1 MHLRQG
7 REQTPHFPE
16 KCRKT
21 GPASARFAVSYG
33 LLLPAEIKKCEDP
46 MAHLHEIEFP
56 VLAEL
61 EHIPE
66 GALIPEARDLAQEIP
81 DLFLLRGSF
90 PDLSGRC
97 SREIAG
103 EGSHFAALL
112 ELLLL
117 EREEILRLERLLV
130 RERISAR
137 EMISG
142 RSLPKTA
149 TFGGSGFSF
158 ARTELDAA
166 FEGTFSGKPG
176 DFYRVKLYFPEE
188 GNAVYAYALLEAPEE
203 EREKTGDSG
212 RVRFSF
218 YRIRPEDED
227 TIVEMV
233 FAREREF
240 LKKRSDAREREKEL
254 LSQNQK

>member
-1 MHLRQG
+1 
-7 REQTPHFPE
+7 
-16 KCRKT
+16 
-21 GPASARFAVSYG
+21 
-33 LLLPAEIKKCEDP
+33 
-46 MAHLHEIEFP
+46 MAHLHEIEFQ
-56 VLAEL
+56 VLAEM
-61 EHIPE
+61 EYVPE
-66 GALIPEARDLAQEIP
+66 GALIPEARDLASEIP

-130 RERISAR
+130 RERIAAR
-137 EMISG
+137 EEISG
-142 RSLPKTA
+142 RSLPKTV

-158 ARTELDAA
+158 ARAELDAA
-166 FEGTFSGKPG
+166 AGGTFSGRPG
-176 DFYRVKLYFPEE
+176 DVFRVKLYFPEE

-203 EREKTGDSG
+203 APENPGDSG
-212 RVRFSF
+212 LVRFSF
-218 YRIRPEDED
+218 HRIRPEDED
-227 TIVEMV
+227 AIVEMV

-240 LKKRSDAREREKEL
+240 LKKRSDARERENEL

>member
-1 MHLRQG
+1 
-7 REQTPHFPE
+7 
-16 KCRKT
+16 
-21 GPASARFAVSYG
+21 
-33 LLLPAEIKKCEDP
+33 
-46 MAHLHEIEFP
+46 MAHLHEIEFQ

-61 EHIPE
+61 EYVPE
-66 GALIPEARDLAQEIP
+66 GTLIPEVRDLASEIP

-97 SREIAG
+97 SREIIG

-130 RERISAR
+130 RERIAAR

-158 ARTELDAA
+158 AWTELDAA
-166 FEGTFSGKPG
+166 FGGRFPGKPG
-176 DFYRVKLYFPEE
+176 DIYRVKLYFPEE
-188 GNAVYAYALLEAPEE
+188 GNAVYAYAIMDASDEAQDNS
-203 EREKTGDSG
+203 GDSG
-212 RVRFSF
+212 IVRFSF
-218 YRIRPEDED
+218 HRIRPEDED
-227 TIVEMV
+227 AIVEMV

-254 LSQNQK
+254 LSQHQK

>member
-1 MHLRQG
+1 MQ
-7 REQTPHFPE
+7 FPQ
-16 KCRKT
+16 
-21 GPASARFAVSYG
+21 S

-61 EHIPE
+61 EHVPE
-66 GALIPEARDLAQEIP
+66 GTLIPEARDLAQEIP

-97 SREIAG
+97 SREIVG

-158 ARTELDAA
+158 VRGELDAA

-203 EREKTGDSG
+203 DRENPGDSG

-227 TIVEMV
+227 AIVEMV